1 MKLLLDQNI
10 SYKLIAKLSK
20 LFPGTNHVSRL
31 GLDKASDLL
40 IWNYSKDN
48 NFILVTQDADFY
60 ELALLRGFPPKI
72 IYLRCKDSSTKNII
86 KVITEN
92 FQEIEEF
99 NNNVQYACI
108 ELY

>member
-10 SYKLIAKLSK
+10 SYKLIAQLNK
-20 LFPGTNHVSRL
+20 LFPGTNHVARL
-31 GLDKASDLL
+31 NLDKASDLL
-40 IWNYSKDN
+40 IWNYAKDN
-48 NFILVTQDADFY
+48 DLIILTQDADFY

-72 IYLRCKDSSTKNII
+72 IYLKCKNSSTQNII
-86 KVITEN
+86 KVITGS

-99 NNNVQYACI
+99 YNNAQYACI

>member
-10 SYKLIAKLSK
+10 SYKLIGKLIK
-20 LFPGTNHVSRL
+20 IFPATNHVSRL
-31 GLDKASDLL
+31 GLDKSSDLL
-40 IWNYSKDN
+40 IWNYAKDN
-48 NFILVTQDADFY
+48 DFIIVTQDADFY

-72 IYLRCKDSSTKNII
+72 IYLKCKYPSTSNIT
-86 KVITEN
+86 KVITES

-99 NNNVQYACI
+99 YNNSQYACM

>member
-10 SYKLIAKLSK
+10 SYKLISKLNK

-40 IWNYSKDN
+40 IWNYAKDN

-99 NNNVQYACI
+99 NNNEQYACI